1 MATITDNFDEFSEGP
16 SWIRRAIALVILL
29 AVVGAVAFGV
39 YHFFFAGSS
48 TATPAAVQTQATVT
62 KGSLV
67 TSFATTGSAA
77 ANLSTKLTFQGTG
90 QVTEVDVKV
99 GDSVTAGQ
107 VLAKL
112 DSTNAKRTLQ
122 SAQTNLQ
129 TAQLSLQ
136 QVLQPPTASDIASA
150 QQAVVSAKAQVASA
164 QSALAT
170 LTGAPAASDELTAQN
185 AVSQAQLAIQTANTQ
200 VTTSYT
206 ALVAAQA
213 SYCTSATTIFVT
225 PCQVSD
231 IPLSAQAVNDLTNE
245 IRNPPG
251 TAAQGQAIA
260 AAAQQFMNASNS
272 YINAKNG
279 VLTAQQSL
287 ASAQAKLAQLNA
299 PATASAVQ
307 AAQANV
313 SAAQANVQ
321 AAQAKLDTLMAGP
334 TALTVAQAQ
343 QQVAS
348 AQIAVANAQDAI
360 TQLNLTAPYAGVI
373 GAMNLNVGDLASA
386 DSATI
391 TDPTGMQVQLTVSET
406 DLPGIKT
413 GQYGV
418 ATFDAL
424 PGSFYLVKVVTVG
437 SVPTV
442 TQGVVTYPVTAQI
455 LRPADLQ
462 ADSADIQKIQTELFG
477 LLRGGGTGAAPAGG
491 FAGGGG
497 RAAGGTATG
506 QRPRASG
513 TPAAGGSPAAGN
525 GQGGAGFLRILG
537 NAPMP
542 DAGMSANVTILEKV
556 VSNSLLVPTG
566 AIKRQGRQTY
576 VVVLNSNGTTKNVD
590 VVVGGSDSTNTA
602 IVSGVT
608 EGEKVLLGATTVAP
622 GAATA
627 TTGAPARGGAFGGG
641 PGGIR

>member
-16 SWIRRAIALVILL
+16 SWIRRAIAFVILL

-48 TATPAAVQTQATVT
+48 NATPAAVQTQATVT

-77 ANLSTKLTFQGTG
+77 ANLSTKLSFQGTG

-112 DSTNAKRTLQ
+112 DGTNAKRTLQ
-122 SAQTNLQ
+122 SAQTSLQ

-150 QQAVVSAKAQVASA
+150 QQAVVSAQAQVATA
-164 QSALAT
+164 QAALAT
-170 LTGAPAASDELTAQN
+170 LTGPPAASDELAAQN

-206 ALVAAQA
+206 SLVAAQA

-225 PCQVSD
+225 PCQISD

-251 TAAQGQAIA
+251 TAGQGQAIA

-287 ASAQAKLAQLNA
+287 ASAQAKLAQLNT

-313 SAAQANVQ
+313 SAAQANVL
-321 AAQAKLDTLMAGP
+321 AAQAKLDTLNAGP

-348 AQIAVANAQDAI
+348 AQNSVANAQDAL

-373 GAMNLNVGDLASA
+373 GAMNLNVGDPASA

-391 TDPTGMQVQLTVSET
+391 TAPTGMQVQLTVSET
-406 DLPGIKT
+406 DLPSIKV

-424 PGSFYLVKVVTVG
+424 AGSFYLVKVVTVG
-437 SVPTV
+437 TVPTV

-462 ADSADIQKIQTELFG
+462 ADAADIQKVQAELFG
-477 LLRGGGTGAAPAGG
+477 LLRGGAAAGG
-491 FAGGGG
+491 FTGGV
-497 RAAGGTATG
+497 RAASGTATG
-506 QRPRASG
+506 QRPTASG
-513 TPAAGGSPAAGN
+513 TPAAAGSPATGN
-525 GQGGAGFLRILG
+525 GQGGGGFLRILG
-537 NAPMP
+537 SAPMP

-576 VVVLNSNGTTKNVD
+576 VVVVNSDGTTKNVD
-590 VVVGGSDSTNTA
+590 VVVGGSDNTNTA

-608 EGEKVLLGATTVAP
+608 EGEKVLLGAASTAA
-622 GAATA
+622 GAATT
-627 TTGAPARGGAFGGG
+627 TTGAGPARGPFIGGG